1 MYGHL
6 NFNPINAFQTPGP
19 SQFMSCFR
27 LHGLGWI
34 TLNFAAQIS
43 QHNKIDAVIRHSN
56 GIILSLSL
64 YLNNNSSSIYIAMPC
79 EWDEFQFMNSPFGP
93 EYVESRLID
102 FFDHY
107 SDAIIHKFCSTFWV
121 ANVLFSSSSFF
132 CQWSKLIARLFFT
145 RSRLV
150 FKYLPINSIHIYS
163 KFPACVM

>member
-64 YLNNNSSSIYIAMPC
+64 YLNNNSSSIYI
-79 EWDEFQFMNSPFGP
+79 
-93 EYVESRLID
+93 
-102 FFDHY
+102 
-107 SDAIIHKFCSTFWV
+107 
-121 ANVLFSSSSFF
+121 
-132 CQWSKLIARLFFT
+132 
-145 RSRLV
+145 
-150 FKYLPINSIHIYS
+150 SIHANEMN
-163 KFPACVM
+163 FNL